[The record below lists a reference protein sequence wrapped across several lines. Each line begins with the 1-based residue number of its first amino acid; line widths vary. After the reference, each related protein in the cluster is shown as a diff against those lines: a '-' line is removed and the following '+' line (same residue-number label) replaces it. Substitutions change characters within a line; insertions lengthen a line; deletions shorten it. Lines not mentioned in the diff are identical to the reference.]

1 MKTLLKEFF
10 DDIPALAISIL
21 LIIVSKIN
29 YQVWQGKIGLW
40 VGVTVLT
47 ITVISF
53 LKNCWEAIIKN
64 N

>member
-10 DDIPALAISIL
+10 EDIPALTISIL

-40 VGVTVLT
+40 AGVTVLM

-53 LKNCWEAIIKN
+53 LKNCWEAVIKN